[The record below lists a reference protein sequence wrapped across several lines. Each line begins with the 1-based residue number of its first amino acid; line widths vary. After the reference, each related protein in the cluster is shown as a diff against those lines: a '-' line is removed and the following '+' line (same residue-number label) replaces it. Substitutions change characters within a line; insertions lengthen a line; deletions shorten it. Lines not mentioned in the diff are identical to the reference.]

1 MYSDPQGEGIIEL
14 KAGKMHC
21 VCGKGSPRMTD
32 DIVKYRKFVL
42 YKIVTEA
49 ERHKTDQQL
58 LERSCSGE
66 GMQDGEG
73 QTTEHLCTIPAHG
86 QQGGVNFG
94 RGEGAAR

>member
-1 MYSDPQGEGIIEL
+1 
-14 KAGKMHC
+14 
-21 VCGKGSPRMTD
+21 MTD

-66 GMQDGEG
+66 GMQHGEG
-73 QTTEHLCTIPAHG
+73 QTTEHLCTIPGCG

-94 RGEGAAR
+94 RGEGGAGWGWGEGEKAGTTVIV